1 MARIPILSMACN
13 DLVKHMRKMDRQCSV
28 KTQKEATAMKASDL
42 FLPKIARSDPEVR
55 KAAVRNEN
63 DIDLLKKVSKTDN
76 NPEVRKL
83 ALKRIKKLV
92 VYGTAKKGVL

>member
-1 MARIPILSMACN
+1 
-13 DLVKHMRKMDRQCSV
+13 MDRQRSV
-28 KTQKEATAMKASDL
+28 NTQKETIAMKASDL

-63 DIDLLKKVSKTDN
+63 DIDLLKHVSKKDS

-92 VYGTAKKGVL
+92 VYGSVKKGVF